1 MSRGSVTYAKST
13 MNVGNL
19 QSGSGRLQEALE
31 ELQFAWAAA
40 AEVWN
45 DANSRNFEEQH
56 LRTIQ
61 EEVNAAL
68 PAVAHLVQVL
78 QAARRELEE

>member
-1 MSRGSVTYAKST
+1 

-31 ELQFAWAAA
+31 ELQLAWRATAD
-40 AEVWN
+40 VWN

-56 LRTIQ
+56 VRTIQ

-68 PAVAHLVQVL
+68 PAISHLAQVL
-78 QAARRELEE
+78 QSARRELEE